1 MSFLLEFLKSGLVA
15 FGGCISPVAR
25 LRPRYS
31 IIGHW
36 DADHVPTGRIEILS
50 PLRPPEKI
58 FKYIDPS
65 YRKIPFGE
73 TYRVSLSSR
82 EFFTL
87 RPISLKDLD
96 RIGVEKKLHDSR
108 VTGTVP
114 IIVGYGCRKGSK
126 RYQGYALYIDDFD
139 ADDGSAIKKIIDY
152 MVIKYGEYFEGIL
165 LPVYEGTSGH
175 KAKHPKELA
184 DLSREL
190 AEYAAHKLKFVIT
203 LAHPSI
209 PLWVGKLQNA
219 VAFDRELEVVA
230 DLEEYK
236 KDQTETKNQNRQQT

>member
-1 MSFLLEFLKSGLVA
+1 MSLLEFLKSGLVT
-15 FGGCISPVAR
+15 FGGCVSPMAS

-31 IIGHW
+31 VIGHW

-58 FKYIDPS
+58 FKYVDPS

-73 TYRVSLSSR
+73 TYRISLSR
-82 EFFTL
+82 GEFFTL
-87 RPISLKDLD
+87 RPVGLKELS
-96 RIGVEKKLHDSR
+96 RIGIEKKLHDSR

-114 IIVGYGCRKGSK
+114 IVVGYGCRKGSK
-126 RYQGYALYIDDFD
+126 RYQSYALYIDDFD
-139 ADDGSAIKKIIDY
+139 ADDGDAIKRIVDY
-152 MVIKYGEYFEGIL
+152 MAVKYGEYLEGVL

-175 KAKHPKELA
+175 KAKNPKELA

-190 AEYAAHKLKFVIT
+190 VKYAARKLKFIVA

-209 PLWVGKLQNA
+209 PLWIGELQNV
-219 VAFDRELEVVA
+219 VAFDRELEVVC

-236 KDQTETKNQNRQQT
+236 KDQTNGV